1 MFLRSENPVYQNSNV
16 KLAVPLFQGQR
27 ATEGTL
33 SHPADSVLLGGSFRT
48 VIVRSDRILRED
60 SDLHPAMLR
69 DLETSLFICTYN
81 ILLQN

>member
-1 MFLRSENPVYQNSNV
+1 M
-16 KLAVPLFQGQR
+16 KLAVPLFHSSFKGQR